1 MVESKKILA
10 YHRKTMSI
18 LITLITLPGHTSSA
32 SHNDERNFM
41 MKEVS

>member
-18 LITLITLPGHTSSA
+18 LITLITLPGPPHQPA
-32 SHNDERNFM
+32 Q
-41 MKEVS
+41 